1 MKALHYSTIMA
12 HSLRSMKV
20 AALLSCV
27 LFMGA
32 QTVWAETP
40 SESMQSEQQVIEQQ
54 RVEKNIPGSYH
65 YHSQYEMTKDGEGTY
80 RSTYESQKNEWFC
93 CLNWFSSDDEA
104 STESE
109 KS

>member
-1 MKALHYSTIMA
+1 MKESRYSKIMA
-12 HSLRSMKV
+12 HSVRSMKA

-32 QTVWAETP
+32 QTVWAGAP
-40 SESMQSEQQVIEQQ
+40 SDSMQSDRQVVEQQ

-65 YHSQYEMTKDGEGTY
+65 YQSEYEMTKDEEGTY
-80 RSTYESQKNEWFC
+80 RSTYESRKNEWFC
-93 CLNWFSSDDEA
+93 CLNWFSSKDET
-104 STESE
+104 STDSE